1 MDINVIDFLK
11 DIKHFEYYFSNRNL
25 ILGLMIVGFVIL
37 SVCLAEE
44 IKQEIKSE
52 ECKESFIKILIS
64 VLISVIVGTGLNAAG
79 MEIVFSI
86 DHMPILLFS
95 AAVII
100 TTIIQGIECFRF
112 YKNYG
117 EIIKRANRIYIGI
130 TECTIFLLAVMG
142 RLETIELLTAVAEC
156 LTMEVLNIFWK
167 NYTYT
172 EKNSKIDKQ
181 NQTVDIPIAKKE
193 DLFESRK
200 QQLNQVCR
208 ELERF
213 DTEPFAVA
221 VSGKWGTGK
230 TSFVNVLKENLKN
243 AEFINVR
250 CGIEYNAKSV
260 LTDISTQ
267 MQKIYAQNHIYTGKN
282 NIIEKYFEKIGEAVE
297 ISGYEQASA
306 IINKFQIKD
315 DESYWE
321 HKETMNKELKMFYEL
336 TQKRIYFIVD
346 DMDRIINEKEREF
359 LFQILRESIGLE
371 YSVTLF
377 SVDYDKL
384 ISEQMSRE
392 FLEKYI
398 NFQFKLCDV
407 TFKEI
412 ISEYGQQFFGEAFWE
427 DKSEYIK
434 KEGKKAAQDIIENGI
449 EIYDNIQDKMKE
461 IEERGKNRGN
471 GMKLWDD
478 KQNPRKELEEKEK
491 EDRKKYLDVLKKAGH
506 RLQSRMKNPRKVK
519 RYLSDIRTKLE
530 VLDDVWF
537 QNVECEKNE
546 YSNGPWVK
554 TIFEVAFLKTFLDE
568 EYVKLS
574 KVEGVEYLEKD
585 SQDEYIIKMVISA
598 VRDNITE
605 NETGRK
611 IVNNIIYELY
621 ALNPNI
627 NKSERQKL
635 LEEIDKSK
643 IQEEN
648 ILLYTEVG
656 LDFERINQVVDYM
669 ANHSFKNR
677 KHKCEAIIKIISILE
692 RRYSIDFEKSC
703 EISKKI
709 KKVIDDSMSTG
720 YFGLEE
726 KEKIEKCIQHFEGQ
740 LIYGRTSM
748 IRTLL
753 ELLYHT
759 DLQKN
764 FQNMD
769 SIDRLYAEILGI
781 NQLYP
786 LPGFVKEDTKLKTLI
801 CYFSEVKKSFG
812 NSKFQYAEKE
822 IMYFLNPIIEML
834 EILKI
839 WFQPQEEN
847 AVKENFRYYDSV
859 NIEMRSKILKS
870 SENLDQWL
878 KNLEE
883 YIAKNPEN
891 IEAGN
896 AFIELVMEVEDNFK
910 ENNVDY
916 IGIRKDELVKKL
928 RAAYDFLQEKF
939 PMEDEFGDR
948 WKFCKIRLLRLEFAD
963 EQKKE

>member
-1 MDINVIDFLK
+1 MDINVIDFFK

-156 LTMEVLNIFWK
+156 LTMEVLNIFWE

-243 AEFINVR
+243 AEFINIR

-260 LTDISTQ
+260 LTDISKQ

-297 ISGYEQASA
+297 ISGYGQASV

-321 HKETMNKELKMFYEL
+321 YKETMNEELKMFYEL

-359 LFQILRESIGLE
+359 LFQILRESIELE

-377 SVDYDKL
+377 IVDYDKL

-398 NFQFKLCDV
+398 NFQFELCDV

-434 KEGKKAAQDIIENGI
+434 KEGKKAVQDIIENGI
-449 EIYDNIQDKMKE
+449 EIYDNVQNKTKE
-461 IEERGKNRGN
+461 ME
-471 GMKLWDD
+471 
-478 KQNPRKELEEKEK
+478 KEEK
-491 EDRKKYLDVLKKAGH
+491 EDRKKYLDVLKKTGH
-506 RLQSRMKNPRKVK
+506 RLQRRMKNPRKVK
-519 RYLSDIRTKLE
+519 RYLSDIRTNLE

-537 QNVECEKNE
+537 QNAEHEKNE

-554 TIFEVAFLKTFLDE
+554 TIFEVAFLKIFLNE
-568 EYVKLS
+568 EYEKLIEAGEWEAL
-574 KVEGVEYLEKD
+574 KKD
-585 SQDEYIIKMVISA
+585 SEDAYIIKIVISTI
-598 VRDNITE
+598 RNSITE
-605 NETGRK
+605 IGIERK
-611 IVNNIIYELY
+611 IVNNVIYELY
-621 ALNPNI
+621 VLNPNI

-635 LEEIDKSK
+635 LEEIDGNRMK
-643 IQEEN
+643 EEN
-648 ILLYTEVG
+648 LLSYIELG
-656 LDFERINQVVDYM
+656 LDFERINQVADYM
-669 ANHSFKNR
+669 KNHSFKNQ
-677 KHKCEAIIKIISILE
+677 KNKSEAIVKIIRIIE

-703 EISKKI
+703 EILKKI
-709 KKVIDDSMSTG
+709 KKVIDDSMNTG
-720 YFGLEE
+720 DFAIDE
-726 KEKIEKCIQHFEGQ
+726 KEKVESRIQTFQEQ
-740 LIYGRTSM
+740 LIYRQTST

-753 ELLYHT
+753 ALLYHI
-759 DLQKN
+759 DLQN
-764 FQNMD
+764 DFQHIY
-769 SIDRLYAEILGI
+769 SIDQLYAEILRI
-781 NQLYP
+781 NQLYS
-786 LPGFVKEDTKLKTLI
+786 LPGFVKEDTKLETLI
-801 CYFSEVKKSFG
+801 CYFSDVKKSFG

-859 NIEMRSKILKS
+859 NIEMRSEILKS

-878 KNLEE
+878 KELEE

-896 AFIELVMEVEDNFK
+896 AFIELVMKVENNFK